1 MERPT
6 MNQIHLQIQLTLEQT
21 QLRSLA
27 ELFRNVN
34 SIEIHP
40 EKQVFK
46 EDEQAQPFLIHSRD
60 AAKLLGISERTLWGM
75 SHAEETPSPIRIGR
89 NVRWSIEELRAWTR
103 YGCPPRS
110 RWNTIWQE
118 LNSGKLSEE

>member
-1 MERPT
+1 
-6 MNQIHLQIQLTLEQT
+6 MNQIHLQIQLTLEQS

-27 ELFRNVN
+27 ELFRIEN
-34 SIEIHP
+34 STERHLQQP
-40 EKQVFK
+40 FFK
-46 EDEQAQPFLIHSRD
+46 EDSEQAQSLLIHSRE

-103 YGCPPRS
+103 NGCPPRS

-118 LNSGKLSEE
+118 LNNGKVSDK